1 MASAAPARTRSPF
14 SRRHLL
20 VTGTLGL
27 AAAAT
32 LGAVAPASAAVLED
46 GGLDAGESAQQW
58 TEEFL
63 TRPET
68 REGFVLDAMDDWQL
82 ANATFIIAVVKG
94 HELGEDVGVV
104 ALITA
109 IVEAW
114 LYNYEPAVDADSGGL
129 FQQRPSMGWGT
140 FDEVRHKKLA
150 LDAFLGLGEH
160 SQAPGLLQVVPDV
173 AFWEPGAAAQSVQAS
188 AHPERYS
195 EQVGAAREIW
205 DRFAA
210 DVEPYT
216 A

>member
-1 MASAAPARTRSPF
+1 MVAVTTARLRPAP

-32 LGAVAPASAAVLED
+32 LGAVAPASAAPHVSETV
-46 GGLDAGESAQQW
+46 DAETW
-58 TEEFL
+58 TEDFL

-68 REGFVLDAMDDWQL
+68 REGFVLEAMDEWQV
-82 ANATFIIAVVKG
+82 ANAQFIIAVVKG
-94 HELGEDVGVV
+94 HELGEEVAVV

-129 FQQRPSMGWGT
+129 FQQRPSMGWGSY
-140 FDEVRHKKLA
+140 DQVRHKKHA

-160 SQAPGLLQVVPDV
+160 SQAPGLLQAVPDV
-173 AFWEPGAAAQSVQAS
+173 ASWDPGAAAQTVQVS
-188 AHPERYS
+188 AHPERYA
-195 EQVGAAREIW
+195 EQVEAAREIW

-210 DVEPYT
+210 EVEPFT